1 MEILSLT
8 SLGHIVATFILMPL
22 MNISIKTGVAIV
34 GLPFLLISIIK
45 LILDIK
51 KFILQK
57 GNKQRE
63 RLILYIIID
72 ILAFLLLL
80 ANFIVIQYVLIR
92 DRGKGVELT

>member
-1 MEILSLT
+1 MIRLRD
-8 SLGHIVATFILMPL
+8 IVATFILMPL

-72 ILAFLLLL
+72 MFYIFRGCTIIL
-80 ANFIVIQYVLIR
+80 YR
-92 DRGKGVELT
+92 WS

>member
-1 MEILSLT
+1 MIRLRD
-8 SLGHIVATFILMPL
+8 IVATFILMPL

-72 ILAFLLLL
+72 ILAFLHLL

>member
-1 MEILSLT
+1 MIRLRD
-8 SLGHIVATFILMPL
+8 IVATFILMPL

-92 DRGKGVELT
+92 DRGKGFELT

>member
-1 MEILSLT
+1 MIRLRDM
-8 SLGHIVATFILMPL
+8 VATFILMPL

>member
-1 MEILSLT
+1 MIRLRD
-8 SLGHIVATFILMPL
+8 IVATFILMPL

-80 ANFIVIQYVLIR
+80 ANCIVIQYVLIR

>member
-1 MEILSLT
+1 MIRLRD
-8 SLGHIVATFILMPL
+8 IVATFILMPL

>member
-1 MEILSLT
+1 MIRLRD
-8 SLGHIVATFILMPL
+8 IVATFSVMPL

-34 GLPFLLISIIK
+34 GLPFLLMSIIK